1 MGNEAPTLFIL
12 HGDFKEK
19 QLIYNLF
26 ENDVRVL
33 NLPILQ
39 GMRILSSS
47 YGWLGLSNP
56 MTNECCLLNPT
67 SMEIVNLPYLP
78 ISCVYTKCI
87 LSKPP
92 TDPDC
97 HILFNSANSLEQ
109 SFCRI
114 GDEEFCH
121 VKEIDED
128 GENFRLLRAVGSFN
142 GTIYGIIDPDD
153 VMVTIHFVGKT
164 LEFRPIM
171 MVDGE
176 VDGDGDGDED
186 EDEVDD
192 DKDEVDV
199 DEDGA
204 DENDDDEDDDEDDAV
219 EDDEVDDEDDERW
232 CIPELSCQVSRPYE
246 YMWLI
251 ESPQSACSGEV
262 ELLLVKKTYLCNYID
277 DGLDFKVFK
286 IDTDEMTCVELDDIG
301 QRAIFVSHHGSGFCC
316 SSSTKIK
323 SNSIY
328 YTDRYGRYLYIYEL
342 EDSTTTSLLPSDLA
356 DCDSVISWV
365 EPEVVFSQII
375 QEL

>member
-1 MGNEAPTLFIL
+1 MGNEAPSLFIL

-19 QLIYNLF
+19 QLIYNLL

-39 GMRILSSS
+39 GMRILASS
-47 YGWLGLSNP
+47 YGWLVLSNP

-67 SMEIVNLPYLP
+67 SMEIVNLPHLP
-78 ISCVYTKCI
+78 VSCVYTMCI

-97 HILFNSANSLEQ
+97 HILFNLTNSLDQ

-128 GENFRLLRAVGSFN
+128 GNAMRALRAVGSFN

-171 MVDGE
+171 TVDGE
-176 VDGDGDGDED
+176 VDGD

-192 DKDEVDV
+192 DEDDDKVD
-199 DEDGA
+199 DD
-204 DENDDDEDDDEDDAV
+204 DDDDEDDDDDDY
-219 EDDEVDDEDDERW
+219 DDEGW
-232 CIPELSCQVSRPYE
+232 CIPKLSRLVSRPYE
-246 YMWLI
+246 RRWLI
-251 ESPQSACSGEV
+251 ESPQSASSGKV
-262 ELLLVKKTYLCNYID
+262 ELLLVKKTFLCNYTD
-277 DGLDFKVFK
+277 EGLDFKVFK

-301 QRAIFVSHHGSGFCC
+301 QRAIFVSHHGGGFCC

-323 SNSIY
+323 PNSIY
-328 YTDRYGRYLYIYEL
+328 YTDQYGRYLYIYEL

-365 EPEVVFSQII
+365 EPQVVFPQIL
-375 QEL
+375 QH

>member
-1 MGNEAPTLFIL
+1 MANEAPSLFIS

-19 QLIYNLF
+19 QLIYDLL

-39 GMRILSSS
+39 GMRLLASS
-47 YGWLGLSNP
+47 YGWLVLSDL
-56 MTNECCLLNPT
+56 MTECCLLNPR

-78 ISCVYTKCI
+78 ISCVYTMCI

-121 VKEIDED
+121 VEEINED
-128 GENFRLLRAVGSFN
+128 GKVTRQLTAVGSFK
-142 GTIYGIIDPDD
+142 GTIYGIIDPGD

-164 LEFRPIM
+164 LEFRPIIM
-171 MVDGE
+171 TVDGE
-176 VDGDGDGDED
+176 FDGD

-192 DKDEVDV
+192 DEDEV
-199 DEDGA
+199 
-204 DENDDDEDDDEDDAV
+204 DDDEDDDEVDD
-219 EDDEVDDEDDERW
+219 DDEDDDDDDDECW
-232 CIPELSCQVSRPYE
+232 CIPELSRLVSRPYE
-246 YMWLI
+246 RRWLI
-251 ESPQSACSGEV
+251 ESPQSACNGNV
-262 ELLLVKKTYLCNYID
+262 ELLLVKKTFLCNYTD
-277 DGLDFKVFK
+277 EGLDFKVFK
-286 IDTDEMTCVELDDIG
+286 IDMDEMTCVELDDIG
-301 QRAIFVSHHGSGFCC
+301 QRAIFVSHHGGGFCC

-323 SNSIY
+323 PNSIY
-328 YTDRYGRYLYIYEL
+328 YTDHYGRYLYIYEL

-365 EPEVVFSQII
+365 EPQVVFPQII
-375 QEL
+375 QH